1 MQSSTQITDSDY
13 DRFEA
18 LFNNASI
25 GIIVVDS
32 YSAIQSANPF
42 ALKLFGYT
50 TGELKEKPVEF
61 LIPQRFRHNH
71 INHRNSFADN
81 PISRPMG
88 AGLDLFALKKDG
100 TEFPVEISLGTF
112 PGTAGESTIVFI
124 IDISV
129 RKKADAEISK
139 LNDVL
144 DNTVE
149 QRTRALNNTLHQ
161 LELSRKKL
169 EDVLSFQKAL
179 LDNAGAMIIATNEK
193 GIITLFNPEA
203 SLDIGYAESEV
214 VGKETPV
221 LFHDKTE
228 IDCKRKQLLDETGE
242 LITDDFSVLV
252 EKARRNIRE
261 DAEYSYIRKNGTSF
275 PVSLTITSLKDKE
288 ENITGFMGIAIN
300 IAERKKA
307 AEILNE
313 SLKKEKELSEL
324 KSRFVSMASHEFR
337 SPLSTVLSSAYL
349 IEKYTTTEE
358 QEKRDKHLRRIVSSV
373 NTLKD
378 ILNDFLS
385 VGKIEEGKI
394 EVRAAEFNMEELV
407 KEVIDEMEDTLKRQQ
422 KIHYRHEG
430 EAYAYLDSSLMKHIV
445 INLISNASKFS
456 PEGGLIEVKSFRND
470 HNIVFSVKD
479 HGMGISIDDQKHLM
493 ERFFRGANTS
503 NIQGTGLGLHIVSKH
518 AALMNGIV
526 ECKSELEKGTEFVL
540 TFNT

>member
-1 MQSSTQITDSDY
+1 MQSSTQITDSEY
-13 DRFEA
+13 YRFEA

-25 GIIVVDS
+25 GIVVVDG
-32 YSAIQSANPF
+32 YGTIQSANPF

-50 TGELKEKPVEF
+50 IGELKEKQVEF

-71 INHRNSFADN
+71 IDHRNSFAGN
-81 PISRPMG
+81 PGSRPMG
-88 AGLDLFALKKDG
+88 IGLDLFALKKDG
-100 TEFPVEISLGTF
+100 TEFPVEISLSTF

-129 RKKADAEISK
+129 RKKSEAEISQ

-161 LELSRKKL
+161 LELSRQKL

-179 LDNAGAMIIATNEK
+179 LDNAGAMIIATNEN

-214 VGKETPV
+214 VDKETPV

-228 IDCKRKQLLDETGE
+228 IDCKRKQLLDETGV

-261 DAEYSYIRKNGTSF
+261 EAEYSYIRKNGTSF
-275 PVSLTITSLKDKE
+275 PVSLTITSLRDKE
-288 ENITGFMGIAIN
+288 EKITGFMGIAIN
-300 IAERKKA
+300 ISERKKA
-307 AEILNE
+307 AALLNE
-313 SLKKEKELSEL
+313 SLRKEKELSEL

-394 EVRAAEFNMEELV
+394 EVRPAEFNLEELV
-407 KEVIDEMEDTLKRQQ
+407 KEVIDEMEDTLRRQQ

-430 EAYAYLDSSLMKHIV
+430 EAHAFLDSSLMKHIV

-470 HNIVFSVKD
+470 HQIVFSVKD
-479 HGMGISIDDQKHLM
+479 HGMGISMDDQKHLM
-493 ERFFRGANTS
+493 ERFFRGANAS